1 MNCKKFQQFAMEFDL
16 IVSENDLICFSLK
29 FNYSRTFVF
38 ILGLH
43 LTDAARR
50 TATFQKKIIK
60 LLILFMNEW
69 NKISVQKKF
78 I

>member
-1 MNCKKFQQFAMEFDL
+1 MNCKKFQQFAMGFDL

-50 TATFQKKIIK
+50 TATF
-60 LLILFMNEW
+60 
-69 NKISVQKKF
+69 
-78 I
+78 